1 MTVEAALRAYLV
13 GNSGV
18 HALVGERVYTQT
30 MPQDGQ
36 LPAITFQRV
45 STAPVNHR
53 EDGDFGPVRMQIDGW
68 ALNDTGSKALR
79 TAIRAAMKD
88 FQSNDDPRV
97 SGSRLRDARDLHDQD
112 TQRWRVLMD
121 YIIWCDEG

>member
-45 STAPVNHR
+45 STVAVNSR
-53 EDGDFGPVRMQIDGW
+53 ADNSFGQVRVQIDGW
-68 ALNDTGSKALR
+68 ADSDWETKALR
-79 TAIRAAMKD
+79 AAIRSAMKG
-88 FQSNDDPRV
+88 FKMASGPRV
-97 SGSRLRDARDLHDQD
+97 SGARLRDSRDLHDQE
-112 TQRWRVLMD
+112 TRRWRVLMD
-121 YIIWCDEG
+121 YMIWCDEG